1 MKFWYQNKRKHFF
14 KLALLLP
21 LSFLFRCLAKFR
33 RFAYARFLA
42 SYRSPVPVVIV
53 GNISVGGNGKTPVVL
68 ALVEQ
73 AQRRGYKPGVVSRG
87 YGAKAPSYPYVV
99 NQQSAVTHCGDE
111 PLLIHL
117 RTQCPVVVDPKRS
130 QACKKLLELG
140 VDLIICDDGLQ
151 HYALLRDIEIVVI
164 EAQRRLGNQLC
175 LPAGPLRE
183 PPQRLNE
190 VDMLISNGQPLFS
203 EHSYSLQLKPCGLR
217 RVVDGEPYLGD
228 CQFDVAMAGIGNP
241 QRFFDSL
248 ASLNCTAKQQLSL
261 NDHRQLS
268 HEQYQDLYSK
278 RLIMTEK
285 DAIKYRENAGKD
297 WVYLPVDSLL
307 PDTFYQHFFSLLQEK
322 QHVSRT

>member
-1 MKFWYQNKRKHFF
+1 MKFWYQNKRQHFF

-21 LSFLFRCLAKFR
+21 LSYLFRCLAKCR
-33 RFAYARFLA
+33 RFAYARFLT
-42 SYRSPVPVVIV
+42 SYRSPVPVVVV

-73 AQRRGYKPGVVSRG
+73 AQARGYRPGVVSRG

-99 NQQSAVTHCGDE
+99 NQQSLAKHCGDE

-130 QACKKLLELG
+130 QACEKLLELG

-151 HYALLRDIEIVVI
+151 HYALQRDIEIVVI
-164 EAQRRLGNQLC
+164 EAQRGLGNQLC

-183 PPQRLNE
+183 PPQRLSS
-190 VDMLISNGQPLFS
+190 VDMIITNGEPAFS
-203 EHSYSLQLKPCGLR
+203 EQSYLLQLTPCALR
-217 RVVDGEPYLGD
+217 RVADGAPYLGTK
-228 CQFDVAMAGIGNP
+228 QFDAAMAGIGNP

-248 ASLNCTAKQQLSL
+248 ASLNCTAQQQISLS
-261 NDHRQLS
+261 DHRELS
-268 HEQYQDLYSK
+268 REQYQELHLK

-285 DAIKYRENAGKD
+285 DAIKYRASAGAE

-307 PDTFYQHFFSLLQEK
+307 SDTFYQRFFSLLQEK

>member
-1 MKFWYQNKRKHFF
+1 MKFWYQNKSQHLI
-14 KLALLLP
+14 KLTLLLP
-21 LSFLFRCLAKFR
+21 LSYLFRFLAKCR
-33 RFAYARFLA
+33 RFAYAGFLT
-42 SYRSPVPVVIV
+42 SYRSPVPVVVV

-99 NQQSAVTHCGDE
+99 HQQSLAKHCGDE

-117 RTQCPVVVDPKRS
+117 RTQCPVVVDPNRS
-130 QACKKLLELG
+130 QACQTLLEQG
-140 VDLIICDDGLQ
+140 VDLVICDDGLQ
-151 HYALLRDIEIVVI
+151 HYALQRDIEIVVI
-164 EAQRRLGNQLC
+164 EAQRGLGNKLC

-183 PPQRLNE
+183 PPQRLST
-190 VDMLISNGQPLFS
+190 VDMIISNGEPAFS
-203 EHSYSLQLKPCGLR
+203 KQSYSLQLKPCALR
-217 RVVDGEPYLGD
+217 RVSDGQPYLGD
-228 CQFDVAMAGIGNP
+228 KQFDAAMAGIGNP

-248 ASLNCTAKQQLSL
+248 ASLNCTAKQQISLS
-261 NDHRQLS
+261 DHRELS
-268 HEQYQDLYSK
+268 HEQYQELHSK

-285 DAIKYRENAGKD
+285 DAIKYRGNAGQE

-307 PDTFYQHFFSLLQEK
+307 PDAFYQHFFSLLQEK